1 VFDLN
6 DFDETYPGPFE
17 WDVKRLVASVAVAGR
32 ENGFRRND
40 RRRIVLAAAARYRAA
55 MRDFAGRGHLDVW
68 YTLMDAADVE
78 QVISGRLRRMQRSRA
93 ARAVAKAHTKDHTRA
108 LDRLTAIVDGERRI
122 VADAPL
128 IVPVAD
134 LLPDRERRELVEKMT
149 QLVGD
154 YAVTLSPER
163 RHLLRRYHLVD
174 LARKVVGVGSVGTR
188 AWILLLR
195 GRDESDWIFLQ
206 AKEAQPSVLEGI
218 GETHEYANQGERV
231 VTGQRLM
238 QATGDIF
245 LGWQRVQGI
254 DGATRDFYFRQLQDW
269 KGSAAV
275 EAMVPD
281 GMRAY
286 AELCAWT
293 LARAHARSGDAAAI
307 AGYVGAG
314 DVFDRALADF
324 AESYADRN
332 EDDYGQLLEAARSG
346 RVVESTEP

>member
-1 VFDLN
+1 
-6 DFDETYPGPFE
+6 
-17 WDVKRLVASVAVAGR
+17 
-32 ENGFRRND
+32 
-40 RRRIVLAAAARYRAA
+40 VL
-55 MRDFAGRGHLDVW
+55 
-68 YTLMDAADVE
+68 
-78 QVISGRLRRMQRSRA
+78 
-93 ARAVAKAHTKDHTRA
+93 
-108 LDRLTAIVDGERRI
+108 
-122 VADAPL
+122 
-128 IVPVAD
+128 
-134 LLPDRERRELVEKMT
+134 
-149 QLVGD
+149 GD
-154 YAVTLSPER
+154 
-163 RHLLRRYHLVD
+163 
-174 LARKVVGVGSVGTR
+174 
-188 AWILLLR
+188 
-195 GRDESDWIFLQ
+195 
-206 AKEAQPSVLEGI
+206 I

-275 EAMVPD
+275 EAMVPN

-293 LARAHARSGDAAAI
+293 LARAHARSGDAAAT

-332 EDDYGQLLEAARSG
+332 EDDYGQLREAARSG
-346 RVVESTEP
+346 RVVASTEP